1 MSNKSKV
8 YDCFMGVAVGDAF
21 GFPYQFHERG
31 TFKVKNKMVAGN
43 GMPSGSW
50 SDDTSMTLATM
61 DSITAC
67 GGIDLE
73 DMMMNF
79 AMWLRGGDYTPFGYA
94 FDVGGGTAK
103 GISRFLSGMDV
114 TECGL
119 TDFNNN
125 GNGSLM
131 RILPLAFV
139 PCTLDEI
146 AAVSALTH
154 GHEYSIHACQIQVA
168 IAKRLL
174 NGEGIAE
181 ALKKVM
187 TSEPYC
193 NFEEYKHLLNV
204 ATMKRSEISG
214 SGFVLHT
221 LTAAL
226 WCLLKT
232 TSYRE
237 CIMTA
242 AGLGLDTDTVG
253 AVAGGLAGI
262 IYGSHGNRGIPKM
275 WEKELHNRKLLKAVI
290 GDFEDKVFSELQNNF

>member
-1 MSNKSKV
+1 MTDKSKV
-8 YDCFMGVAVGDAF
+8 YDCFMGVAVADAF
-21 GFPYQFHERG
+21 GFPYQFHPRDS
-31 TFKVKNKMVAGN
+31 FSVKNTMIEGN
-43 GMPSGSW
+43 GMPAGSW
-50 SDDTSMTLATM
+50 SDDTSLTLATM

-73 DMMMNF
+73 GMMMNF
-79 AMWLRGGDYTPFGYA
+79 ALWLRGGEFTPFGYS

-103 GISRFLSGMDV
+103 GILRYINGFDV

-119 TDFNNN
+119 TDYSNN

-139 PCTLDEI
+139 DCTLEEI

-154 GHEYSIHACQIQVA
+154 GNEYSIHACQIQVA

-181 ALKKVM
+181 ALRNVM
-187 TSEPYC
+187 TTKPYC
-193 NFEEYKHLLNV
+193 DFEEYKHLLNV
-204 ATMKRSEISG
+204 STMSRDDISS

-262 IYGSHGNRGIPKM
+262 IYGSTGNRGIPMM
-275 WEKELHNRKLLKAVI
+275 WVKGLRNRKLI
-290 GDFEDKVFSELQNNF
+290 ESTITDFEDVVYSELQNNF

>member
-1 MSNKSKV
+1 MTDKSKV
-8 YDCFMGVAVGDAF
+8 YDCIMGVAVGDAF
-21 GFPYQFHERG
+21 GFPYQFHKRG
-31 TFKVKNKMVAGN
+31 TFKVKNKMISGN
-43 GMPSGSW
+43 GMPAGSW
-50 SDDTSMTLATM
+50 SDDTSLTLATM

-73 DMMMNF
+73 GMMMNF
-79 AMWLRGGDYTPFGYA
+79 ALWLRGGEFTPFGYS

-103 GISRFLSGMDV
+103 GISRYISGFDV

-119 TDFNNN
+119 SDFSNN

-131 RILPLAFV
+131 RILPLAFT
-139 PCTLDEI
+139 PCTMDEI

-174 NGEGIAE
+174 NGEGIAK
-181 ALKKVM
+181 ALKNVM
-187 TSEPYC
+187 TSEPFC

-204 ATMKRSEISG
+204 GTMKRKEISG

-275 WEKELHNRKLLKAVI
+275 WVKELNNRKLLREVI
-290 GDFEDKVFSELQNNF
+290 EDFEDSVYGDSIYF

>member
-1 MSNKSKV
+1 MTDKSKV
-8 YDCFMGVAVGDAF
+8 YDCIMGVAVGDAF

-31 TFKVKNKMVAGN
+31 TFKVKNKMISGN
-43 GMPSGSW
+43 GMPAGSW
-50 SDDTSMTLATM
+50 SDDTSLTLATM

-73 DMMMNF
+73 GMMMNF
-79 AMWLRGGDYTPFGYA
+79 ALWLRGGEFTPFGYS

-103 GISRFLSGMDV
+103 GISRYISGFDV

-119 TDFNNN
+119 SDFSNN

-131 RILPLAFV
+131 RILPLAFT
-139 PCTLDEI
+139 PCTMDEI

-174 NGEGIAE
+174 NGEGIAK
-181 ALKKVM
+181 ALKNVM
-187 TSEPYC
+187 TSEPFC

-204 ATMKRSEISG
+204 GTMKRKEISG

-226 WCLLKT
+226 WCLLRT

-275 WEKELHNRKLLKAVI
+275 WVKELNNRKLLREVI
-290 GDFEDKVFSELQNNF
+290 EDFEDSVYGDSIYF